1 MPSTRRCCHLII
13 ALFLAG
19 LCIALFTGCSD
30 QERGQAQNVQLLTEV
45 RDLEAQ
51 VSEMEEEIQALRQ
64 DVANLAMRHE
74 QDIEALRS
82 DLKNVL
88 EYLNIALD
96 RLTRNEDLEKN
107 LDDLGKSATR
117 AFKESLQQLLDMSKE
132 MLERLE
138 KEIQDRETESNQ
150 GQP

>member
-1 MPSTRRCCHLII
+1 MRSTRRCSHLIS

-19 LCIALFTGCSD
+19 LCIALVAGCSG
-30 QERGQAQNVQLLTEV
+30 QEREQVQDVQLLAEVSELQTQVNDLEEEV
-45 RDLEAQ
+45 R
-51 VSEMEEEIQALRQ
+51 ALRK

-96 RLTRNEDLEKN
+96 RLAGNK
-107 LDDLGKSATR
+107 DLGQELEDAKESATR
-117 AFKESLQQLLDMSKE
+117 ALRDSLQQLLDMSKE
-132 MLERLE
+132 MIERLE
-138 KEIQDRETESNQ
+138 KEIEGSDTKNSREK
-150 GQP
+150 P